1 MPSDELDDPRSL
13 QRKVVLPGGYEILR
27 PGPIVIVGPNG
38 SGKSRRA
45 RELASDVNI
54 EVINALRN
62 TKISQQLQ
70 AMALQQAKQNYLSQ
84 RDQAR
89 SQPYELAND
98 FDYML
103 TALVSE
109 AGEIAIEYLRQA
121 RAGEVLTLPKPT
133 TLEQIQELWSKFFPG
148 RELRFSEYLP
158 IVLNTVLSEGVPKQY
173 SAWQMSD
180 GEKAGLYLAGRA
192 LGSEHRA
199 VLLVDEPETHFHS
212 LLAIDFWNA
221 IEAARP
227 DLRIIYS
234 THDMMFATSRRDS
247 SYLLASPKDGLRLV
261 TLDAAPEIAA
271 LLLGTASLSFYA
283 KRVIFCEGQESSLD
297 KRLYTAWFNNETTI
311 VRPVGSCDSV
321 LQCVSA
327 LKTSNL
333 ISNLE
338 VIGIVDR
345 DFNSDELL
353 TSLTAEAVPLKVHEV
368 ETLFALPDV
377 VSAVAKHHGQSLD
390 KVAYEQSLVASYSDK
405 DRHKVILERWKRRV
419 EARLVGVTA
428 SVSAKNES
436 LDSIAAEIPH
446 IFDHQSWDFQP
457 QQLLKDEKDRVES
470 ALRSSS
476 AFDLAEVLGLM
487 PGKQLLPVAS
497 QRVGFNVL
505 KYTDLIINA
514 LRGENPRLADLGQEI
529 RGALEPYLP
538 SAG

>member
-1 MPSDELDDPRSL
+1 
-13 QRKVVLPGGYEILR
+13 
-27 PGPIVIVGPNG
+27 
-38 SGKSRRA
+38 
-45 RELASDVNI
+45 
-54 EVINALRN
+54 
-62 TKISQQLQ
+62 
-70 AMALQQAKQNYLSQ
+70 
-84 RDQAR
+84 
-89 SQPYELAND
+89 
-98 FDYML
+98 
-103 TALVSE
+103 
-109 AGEIAIEYLRQA
+109 
-121 RAGEVLTLPKPT
+121 
-133 TLEQIQELWSKFFPG
+133 
-148 RELRFSEYLP
+148 
-158 IVLNTVLSEGVPKQY
+158 
-173 SAWQMSD
+173 
-180 GEKAGLYLAGRA
+180 
-192 LGSEHRA
+192 
-199 VLLVDEPETHFHS
+199 
-212 LLAIDFWNA
+212 
-221 IEAARP
+221 
-227 DLRIIYS
+227 
-234 THDMMFATSRRDS
+234 
-247 SYLLASPKDGLRLV
+247 
-261 TLDAAPEIAA
+261 
-271 LLLGTASLSFYA
+271 
-283 KRVIFCEGQESSLD
+283 
-297 KRLYTAWFNNETTI
+297 
-311 VRPVGSCDSV
+311 

-476 AFDLAEVLGLM
+476 TFDLAEVLGLM